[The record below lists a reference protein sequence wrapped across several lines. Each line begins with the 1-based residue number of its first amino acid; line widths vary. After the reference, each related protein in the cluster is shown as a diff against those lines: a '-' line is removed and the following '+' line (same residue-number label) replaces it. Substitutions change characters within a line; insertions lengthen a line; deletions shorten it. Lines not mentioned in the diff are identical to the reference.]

1 MLYIP
6 RGCAH
11 GFQTLADD
19 SEIVYFTS
27 AAYAPDADTGA
38 RHGHMAPEPPPRI
51 QLGNLR
57 ITRSSSGA
65 LSGVKFSW
73 KCVLARHCTLG
84 HR

>member
-11 GFQTLADD
+11 GFQSLADD

-51 QLGNLR
+51 ELGTYALR
-57 ITRSSSGA
+57 DRA
-65 LSGVKFSW
+65 LG
-73 KCVLARHCTLG
+73 R
-84 HR
+84 